1 MGGGLQSG
9 LLWVEDMHAWVT
21 QSLSIADKI

>member
-9 LLWVEDMHAWVT
+9 FFWIEDMYAWVT